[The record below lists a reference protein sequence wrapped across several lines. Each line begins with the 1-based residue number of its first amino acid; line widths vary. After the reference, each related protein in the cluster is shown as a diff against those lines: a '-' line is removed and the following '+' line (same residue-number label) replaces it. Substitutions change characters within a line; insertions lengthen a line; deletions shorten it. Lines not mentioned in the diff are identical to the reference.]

1 MTAYTDS
8 DIHDFT
14 RREMTFDG
22 KTKYVL
28 TTGTT
33 GPAVIVLPEVFG
45 IAPTLIRFSRW
56 VRDAGFRV
64 YCPAIVGKPD
74 ASAEEK
80 APGIG
85 TILSLCVSREIFLFA
100 ANRSSPV
107 VDWLKALARQAHQEC
122 GGPGVGVI
130 GMCLT
135 GGFALSM
142 AVDPVVMAPVMA
154 QPGLPIM
161 RNAAVQL
168 SPEEWRAIGE
178 RIEKENF
185 CVRGYRFAGDKLSR
199 AERFQTVQDRLGAGF
214 VARTLPDSAG
224 NPAGLQPPHSVFTSG
239 LIDEAGQPTREAA
252 AEVIDFFR
260 ERLLGAAKP
269 ASS

>member
-1 MTAYTDS
+1 MS
-8 DIHDFT
+8 DPVSSNIDDFT
-14 RREMTFDG
+14 RREFTLGG
-22 KTKYVL
+22 KTKFVL
-28 TTGTT
+28 TTGAV

-45 IAPTLIRFSRW
+45 IAPTLVRFCRW

-64 YCPAIVGKPD
+64 YVPAIVGKPD

-80 APGIG
+80 APGLG
-85 TILSLCVSREIFLFA
+85 TILGLCVSREIFLFA
-100 ANRSSPV
+100 TNRSSPV
-107 VDWLKALARQAHQEC
+107 VDWLKALAREAHREC

-154 QPGLPIM
+154 QPGLPVM
-161 RNAAVQL
+161 PRAAVQL
-168 SPEEWRAIGE
+168 SPEEWRAIGD
-178 RIEKENF
+178 RVKRENF

-199 AERFQTVQDRLGAGF
+199 AERFETLQQRLGAGF

-252 AEVIDFFR
+252 NEVIGFFK
-260 ERLLGAAKP
+260 ERLTGR
-269 ASS
+269 